1 MHIRILSV
9 ILCVLLLFG
18 FSACRNNTPDEP
30 DETVTTTPST
40 QTTVAVIEKKLQD
53 MLTAKEISDA
63 VGVEMGAPAVSGQ
76 GTILTSI
83 GVSTKAVLSVEV
95 RERPLDAFY
104 SMLKGYPDIQ
114 ACPNLG
120 ETAWFSPVHNQL
132 LVYGNGYMIM
142 VELTG
147 TDDADQNIQRL
158 RCRQIAALLL
168 EHL

>member
-1 MHIRILSV
+1 MRIRILVS
-9 ILCVLLLFG
+9 ILCLSLIFS
-18 FSACRNNTPDEP
+18 FSACRHTPDET
-30 DETVTTTPST
+30 EQTTTTAPTT
-40 QTTVAVIEKKLQD
+40 QTTVAVIEEKLED
-53 MLTAKEISDA
+53 MLTAQEISEA
-63 VGVEMGAPAVSGQ
+63 VGVEMGAPMVSGQ

-83 GVSTKAVLSVEV
+83 GVATKTVLNVEV
-95 RERPLDAFY
+95 CERPIDAFY
-104 SMLKGYPDIQ
+104 GMLKGYPDLQ

-132 LVYGNGYMIM
+132 LVYGNGFMIM

-147 TDDADQNIQRL
+147 TDDEDQNIQRL